1 MEICGLLTS
10 YPSCVQISPVI
21 LKKKIKQN
29 SAFCCPA
36 FFFDV
41 YRDGERFSLLSVE
54 ANFLKGPMIRAVC
67 PMTQQISF
75 VVKQMRCEIL
85 SCYMVDME

>member
-1 MEICGLLTS
+1 MEICGLLTFC
-10 YPSCVQISPVI
+10 PSCVQISTVV
-21 LKKKIKQN
+21 KRIKQN
-29 SAFCCPA
+29 SAFCCIA
-36 FFFDV
+36 LLFDV

-54 ANFLKGPMIRAVC
+54 SNFLKGPVIRGVC

-85 SCYMVDME
+85 SWYMVYME